1 MAAVDDAY
9 DAAIRLKNQG
19 DLDGAAKSLEAILV
33 EYPEHVLTYSALAVI
48 LQKLGRH
55 DEAIA
60 HARKV
65 TELEPHDSFSY
76 TQMSVICQRCGRIAE
91 AEEALARMRMM
102 QASGMH

>member
-55 DEAIA
+55 DEAIFEHGQLFVSSRHFGHCSDGA
-60 HARKV
+60 VESQQAG
-65 TELEPHDSFSY
+65 E
-76 TQMSVICQRCGRIAE
+76 GRGA
-91 AEEALARMRMM
+91 
-102 QASGMH
+102 GG